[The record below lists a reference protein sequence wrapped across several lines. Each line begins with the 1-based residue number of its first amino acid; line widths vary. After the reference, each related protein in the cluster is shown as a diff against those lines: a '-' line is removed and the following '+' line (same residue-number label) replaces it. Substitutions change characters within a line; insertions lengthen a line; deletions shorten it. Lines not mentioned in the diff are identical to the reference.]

1 MFKRKQTPSHPFGD
15 FHPHDDYAIDVQRP
29 ADAENK
35 HFWSE
40 ARLLVRDCLFA
51 ILFAVLV
58 MVFLVQPVKVE
69 GTSMLPR
76 LHNGERI
83 FVNKLVYYDIPELER
98 GDIVVFWFPDNPSQS
113 FIKRIIGLPGDTVE
127 VDGGQVI
134 VNGTP
139 LSEPYLDPNHNRN
152 QASQPPVRVKP
163 HYYMVMGDNRDN
175 SYDSRDWGLV
185 PEKYIYGKAML
196 RFYPLSVF
204 GMISHEPE
212 PTPAIDANR
221 TPNTTET
228 SDE

>member
-1 MFKRKQTPSHPFGD
+1 
-15 FHPHDDYAIDVQRP
+15 
-29 ADAENK
+29 
-35 HFWSE
+35 
-40 ARLLVRDCLFA
+40 
-51 ILFAVLV
+51 
-58 MVFLVQPVKVE
+58 
-69 GTSMLPR
+69 MLPR

-83 FVNKLVYYDIPELER
+83 FVNKLIYYDIPELER

-113 FIKRIIGLPGDTVE
+113 FIKRVIGLPGDTIEVE
-127 VDGGQVI
+127 DGQVI

-139 LSEPYLDPNHNRN
+139 LNEPYLDPNRNRN
-152 QASQPPVRVKP
+152 RASQPPVRVKP

-212 PTPAIDANR
+212 PPPAID
-221 TPNTTET
+221 E
-228 SDE
+228 SGE

>member
-15 FHPHDDYAIDVQRP
+15 FHLHDDYAIDVQRP
-29 ADAENK
+29 AETESK

-51 ILFAVLV
+51 VIFAVLV

-83 FVNKLVYYDIPELER
+83 FVNKLIYYDIPELER

-113 FIKRIIGLPGDTVE
+113 FIKRIIGLPGETIEVE
-127 VDGGQVI
+127 DGQVI

-139 LSEPYLDPNHNRN
+139 LNEPYLDSNRN
-152 QASQPPVRVKP
+152 RNRASQPPVRVKP
-163 HYYMVMGDNRDN
+163 HYYLVMGDNRDN

-196 RFYPLSVF
+196 RFYPLSMF

-212 PTPAIDANR
+212 PTPAIDAK
-221 TPNTTET
+221 P
-228 SDE
+228 DEANEVDE